1 VIAWETDTLR
11 AGIRRAPIQ
20 LNPANQHLPWPAAAN
35 AQSNKLKS
43 RVDFKRLFDSF
54 HVPLYWNLDEN
65 AFAES

>member
-1 VIAWETDTLR
+1 MQIIICPTT
-11 AGIRRAPIQ
+11 AGCK
-20 LNPANQHLPWPAAAN
+20 

-43 RVDFKRLFDSF
+43 RVDFNRAFDIF

>member
-1 VIAWETDTLR
+1 MRNI
-11 AGIRRAPIQ
+11 ICPITGGCK
-20 LNPANQHLPWPAAAN
+20 

-43 RVDFKRLFDSF
+43 RVDFTRPFDNF